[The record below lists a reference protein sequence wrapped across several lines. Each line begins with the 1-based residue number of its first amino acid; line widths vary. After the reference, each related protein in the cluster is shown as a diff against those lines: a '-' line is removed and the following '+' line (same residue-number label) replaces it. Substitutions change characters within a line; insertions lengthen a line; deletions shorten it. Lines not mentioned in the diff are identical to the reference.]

1 MKTTKRILCILL
13 ALVLVLALSVT
24 ALAKTS
30 SETIADPADTAV
42 VFTVNIGS
50 KTVGFTWADVS
61 GKGDYASVTNTY
73 AAKINGEQATQEW
86 TGIPLADLLGATEN
100 KLGITIADDY
110 KISAI
115 AADGYLSVFTAGDV
129 RDAENA
135 YIVAPEP
142 VKNFDGD
149 TVYPDSFVRICLAA
163 ETSNKANIRCVTGI
177 KILDAA
183 GKEIDLGGG
192 KTSGGDTANTVF
204 YIAVKESAES
214 EYKFYYYT
222 REDLE
227 AYGDTHDFSYVDHS
241 VPKTVTGRGASLK
254 NLLADIT
261 DADITGDMIVQYA
274 ESDGYHADVKTPI
287 EDSAYKDK
295 VAWLGEEHVT
305 SGGETAAAVETM
317 ICLDTWTVYDNPDEN
332 NVNSTEWEDAD
343 LNSGY
348 LRAYRQRDDANS
360 AVIKT
365 LMGAVVSYDG
375 VQFSGKD
382 GYTLK
387 AQSLNGDAMRI
398 IEPSTGIAYKSQSVT
413 GLVPGMQ
420 WTVKAPE
427 IAGAVVS
434 GTERQTITAGA
445 GTEVTVTFTYKEND
459 YLTVD
464 GKVYTLS
471 ALDAMDKATQT
482 PSPEEVS
489 AHGTPYGYYDA
500 MYYRYNGVWLKDIVF
515 GDTTVTGTDGST
527 ISIPSADLAK
537 YFIATG
543 YTASKSST
551 NVSEGK
557 RYTYAYDAPKLL
569 IPEEGTLVGETDVG
583 AEGNKMVPVAMD
595 KAVSITSAGAPE
607 SPFTDLGNYG
617 WAKDSINKLYS
628 LGIVKGVTAT
638 KFAPGDNIK
647 RGDFML
653 MLYRA
658 YGLEAGLGDCFAD
671 VPETAYYYE
680 AIAAA
685 KNLGI
690 AKGDGVNFYPQREIT
705 RQEAMTLIYRTLTAL
720 GKDLSKYSG
729 DLSVF
734 PDSSLLASW
743 AVDAV
748 GALVGAGV
756 INGAD
761 GKLNP
766 NGNMTRAEMSASL
779 CRALEKL

>member
-1 MKTTKRILCILL
+1 MKTTRRILCILL
-13 ALVLVLALSVT
+13 AFVLVTALSVT

-30 SETIADPADTAV
+30 SEPIADPADTAV
-42 VFTVNIGS
+42 VFEVRIGS
-50 KTVGFTWADVS
+50 KTVSFTWADIN
-61 GKGDYASVTNTY
+61 GKGAFASVTNTY
-73 AAKINGEQATQEW
+73 AAKIDGEQATQEW
-86 TGIPLADLLGATEN
+86 TGVPLSDLLDAVEDE
-100 KLGITIADDY
+100 LAVTIEDNY

-115 AADGYLSVFTAGDV
+115 AADGYMSVFTAGDV

-135 YIVAPEP
+135 YIVAPEA

-149 TVYPDSFVRICLAA
+149 TAYPDSYVRICLAA

-183 GKEIDLGGG
+183 GREISLDG
-192 KTSGGDTANTVF
+192 KTAGGDVENAVF
-204 YIAVKESAES
+204 YIAVKESADS
-214 EYKFYYYT
+214 DFKYYYYT
-222 REDLE
+222 RADLE

-254 NLLADIT
+254 SLLADIT
-261 DADITGDMIVQYA
+261 DAEITGDMIVQYA

-295 VAWLGEEHVT
+295 VAWLGEEHIT

-317 ICLDTWTVYDNPDEN
+317 VCLDTWTVYETPDEN

-348 LRAYRQRDDANS
+348 LRAYRQRGDANS

-375 VQFSGKD
+375 VQFSGRD
-382 GYTLK
+382 GYTLR
-387 AQSLNGDAMRI
+387 AESLDGNAMRI

-420 WTVKAPE
+420 WTVKAPD
-427 IAGAVVS
+427 ITGAVVS
-434 GTERQTITAGA
+434 GESKKTVTAAG
-445 GTEVTVTFTYKEND
+445 GTEAVVTFTYRESD

-471 ALDAMDKATQT
+471 ALDALDKAAQT
-482 PSPEEVS
+482 PSAEEVS

-500 MYYRYNGVWLKDIVF
+500 MYYRYNGVWLNDLVS
-515 GDTTVTGTDGST
+515 GDATVSGADGST
-527 ISIPSADLAK
+527 LSIPSADLAK
-537 YFIATG
+537 YFVATG

-557 RYTYAYDAPKLL
+557 RYTYAYAAPKLL
-569 IPEEGTLVGETDVG
+569 IPGEGTLVGENEVG
-583 AEGNKMVPVAMD
+583 AEGNKMVPVAVD
-595 KAVSITSAGAPE
+595 AAVSVTSAGASE
-607 SPFTDLGNYG
+607 CPFTDLGSYD
-617 WAKDSINKLYS
+617 WAKDSIIKLYN
-628 LGIVKGVTAT
+628 LGVVKGMTDT
-638 KFAPGDNIK
+638 TFEPGANIR

-658 YGLEAGLGDCFAD
+658 YGLNADAKDNFAD
-671 VPETAYYYE
+671 VPASSYYYD

-685 KNLGI
+685 KAAGI
-690 AKGDGVNFYPQREIT
+690 AQGDGVNFYPQRSIT
-705 RQEAMTLIYRTLTAL
+705 RQEAMTLIYRTLTYL

-729 DLSVF
+729 DLSAF
-734 PDSSLLASW
+734 SDASQLADW
-743 AVDAV
+743 ASDGVS
-748 GALVGAGV
+748 ALVGAG
-756 INGAD
+756 IITGAS

-766 NGNMTRAEMSASL
+766 TDYITRAEMSAAL
-779 CRALEKL
+779 CRAIEKF